1 MNIVKAAIKE
11 ILEVKG
17 EVMNELKVVSDECK
31 MEVGQNGGLDVDLM
45 GLSTGASEFW
55 KVIEDEVDCF
65 TEMSILSFT
74 QYIDVI

>member
-1 MNIVKAAIKE
+1 
-11 ILEVKG
+11 
-17 EVMNELKVVSDECK
+17 